1 MPAFYMRIKMTTFE
15 SKIKAIAASDETIYT
30 KLSDLKNLESFKSEI
45 NDEKIKEIRIEE
57 DTIFIKV
64 DMLGEV
70 GLKLIEKEPNKTL
83 KFEGVNA
90 PIQLNLWIQIK
101 EAAANDSRLKL
112 TLKADIPFMI
122 KAMASKPIQ
131 EFLEKLA
138 DALASIPY

>member
-1 MPAFYMRIKMTTFE
+1 MTTFE
-15 SKIKAIAASDETIYT
+15 SKVKVITASAETIFN
-30 KLSDLKNLESFKSEI
+30 KLSNLKNLESFKSEI

-64 DMLGEV
+64 DMLGEI

-101 EAAANDSRLKL
+101 EAAENDSRMKL

-122 KAMASKPIQ
+122 KTMASKPIQ
-131 EFLEKLA
+131 EFIEKLA
-138 DALASIPY
+138 VALSAIPYN

>member
-1 MPAFYMRIKMTTFE
+1 MTTFE
-15 SKIKAIAASDETIYT
+15 SKVKVITASAETIFN
-30 KLSDLKNLESFKSEI
+30 KLSNLKNLESFKSEI

-101 EAAANDSRLKL
+101 EAAENDSRMKL

-122 KAMASKPIQ
+122 KTMASKPIQ
-131 EFLEKLA
+131 EFIEKLA
-138 DALASIPY
+138 VALSAIPYN

>member
-1 MPAFYMRIKMTTFE
+1 MTKFE
-15 SKIKAIAASDETIYT
+15 SKIKAVAASDEAIFN

-45 NDEKIKEIRIEE
+45 KDEKIKEVRIEE

-70 GLKLIEKEPNKTL
+70 GLRLIEKEAPKTL

-90 PIQLNLWIQIK
+90 PIELNLWIQIK
-101 EAAANDSRLKL
+101 GSDADNAHMKL
-112 TLKADIPFMI
+112 TLKAEIPFMI

-131 EFLEKLA
+131 EFVEKLA
-138 DALASIPY
+138 DALAMIPYH

>member
-1 MPAFYMRIKMTTFE
+1 MTTFE
-15 SKIKAIAASDETIYT
+15 SKVKVITASAENIFN
-30 KLSDLKNLESFKSEI
+30 KLSNLKNLESFKSEI

-64 DMLGEV
+64 DMLGEI

-101 EAAANDSRLKL
+101 EAAENDSRMKL

-122 KAMASKPIQ
+122 KTMASKPIQ
-131 EFLEKLA
+131 DFIEKLA
-138 DALASIPY
+138 DALSAIPYN